1 MLFRS
6 KVKKRMQLIEEDDWS
21 MSVFLARTITL
32 PDGGMIDGKE
42 LWNQYKSILTRPP
55 EDYAK
60 FRIQLSEI
68 TSRLNLFIYQIK
80 KTSNITYSDRIGEI
94 YCIMNG
100 EDFFVEGRLDKKKL
114 EEAGGL
120 FIEI

>member
-1 MLFRS
+1 MEVIRKNRNESSDAMGITAFADEIGSLNYM

-80 KTSNITYSDRIGEI
+80 RLQTSHILT
-94 YCIMNG
+94 
-100 EDFFVEGRLDKKKL
+100 
-114 EEAGGL
+114 GL
-120 FIEI
+120 VRSIV